1 MHDLT
6 GLINQEEINCRF
18 IVINNDGGG
27 IFSTLPQRGAIGFE
41 TVFGTP
47 HGLNPAVIAQSMG
60 VKAVEI
66 NSLKD
71 LVEQVK
77 APIKG
82 ISVVV
87 CNVPN
92 RESNADNLKSILDS
106 ISTI

>member
-1 MHDLT
+1 M
-6 GLINQEEINCRF
+6 GIN
-18 IVINNDGGG
+18 
-27 IFSTLPQRGAIGFE
+27 
-41 TVFGTP
+41 
-47 HGLNPAVIAQSMG
+47 
-60 VKAVEI
+60 AVEI

-71 LVEQVK
+71 LVAQIK

-106 ISTI
+106 LSAI

>member
-1 MHDLT
+1 M
-6 GLINQEEINCRF
+6 GIN
-18 IVINNDGGG
+18 
-27 IFSTLPQRGAIGFE
+27 
-41 TVFGTP
+41 
-47 HGLNPAVIAQSMG
+47 
-60 VKAVEI
+60 AVEI

-71 LVEQVK
+71 LAAQIK

-106 ISTI
+106 LSAI

>member
-1 MHDLT
+1 LHDLT
-6 GLINQEEINCRF
+6 GLINQEDINCRF

-27 IFSTLPQRGAIGFE
+27 IFSTLPQRGTTGFE

-47 HGLNPAVIAQSMG
+47 HGLNPAAIAQSMG
-60 VKAVEI
+60 INAVEI

-71 LVEQVK
+71 LAAQIK

-106 ISTI
+106 LSAI